1 MIFRD
6 MELRNLKSVNL
17 SEITKKTVLI
27 RVDYNLPSIIVKGKA
42 ILDDFKI
49 RMSLPTIKYLLKHKS
64 KIVLISHFK
73 DPWKELKKR
82 DLSDIKLLKQEFS
95 LKQVIPYLEKT
106 LDKKVKFIDDCLGG
120 KVINEIKKTDFGE
133 VILLENLRFYQEE
146 EKNNPKFTFSLS
158 QLASFYINNAFAVSH
173 RKHASVDI
181 AGLPK
186 YLPSAAGFLL
196 IKEVKA
202 LSSIISATTKSLP
215 LRGVALR
222 DRKRRRLRKRGNNK
236 VLAESKV
243 LIKDNIHGSLIVVL
257 GGAKIETKIDLIKKF
272 LKICDYLLVGGML
285 ANEILR
291 AKKMM
296 IGKPSVEIDSLI
308 LSSENVVLPVDM
320 AVLDNSQYKIKK
332 LKQVQETD
340 LVLDIGPKS
349 QALFKQKILSAK
361 TIFWNGPLG
370 MIEKPEFSK
379 ATKEIALAIA
389 ESNSFSIIG
398 GGETSSFIIQNNL
411 EDKFNHISTGGG
423 AMLFFLSNI
432 GR

>member
-6 MELRNLKSVNL
+6 MELRSLKLVNL
-17 SEITKKTVLI
+17 SEITKKTVLV
-27 RVDYNLPSIIVKGKA
+27 RVDYNLPSIIIKGKV